1 MNEKKPSPW
10 RSLRT
15 GFLVILALIIYAYGF
30 QVTKVNL
37 AETKSER
44 RQEQLFRILR
54 ALAKPNIFEY
64 EKEEFEVRVQVMIP
78 CPEGGFTTEPILNPD
93 QPYMVVTP
101 SCSEPRAHA
110 VVQGYNFEPL
120 TRGPLNLVPFESG
133 VNLQLE
139 SIEVDRFGQFEAT
152 VLLPN
157 RPSEEPHEIVAITRR
172 NIGSP
177 HLTRTAY
184 ETWDKIIET
193 VFLAL
198 LATTLGVAI
207 AIPLSFFAARNLMK
221 EITGTLTGLSLSI
234 LLIPAGLYLGSQA
247 ADMAKWVSDL
257 MVGNWLIAGAGLIG
271 IPILLVWGTR
281 WALPQ
286 QEIQAP
292 SARLKTAR
300 IFALFGLAFIF
311 VLLLYLIS
319 FLALSMGTALGK
331 TLGEFGFL
339 GFFVRDLGD
348 ILNMAVKLVVA
359 LAGAGVLNSLAGK
372 WSEQLSR
379 QKGPALTIGHTVL
392 AILGG
397 AMLTSLLLAGLHWLY
412 QYNDIQSY
420 FIYALVIG
428 GGLGLLTGLIN
439 KPGAPLPSGLI
450 VYYAARTIFNTLR
463 SVEALVMAIVF
474 VVWVGI
480 GPFAGSLALAL
491 HTIASLAKLYS
502 EQVESIMAGPLEAI
516 QATGANRLQTIIY
529 AVVPQI
535 VPPYIS
541 YTMYRWDINVRMS
554 TIIGFVGGGGIGFL
568 LQQNINLLN
577 YRDASAQMIAIAIVV
592 SIMDYISSALREKAI

>member
-1 MNEKKPSPW
+1 MKNNKPNPL
-10 RSLRT
+10 RSL
-15 GFLVILALIIYAYGF
+15 GLGLAILFGLVVYAYGF

-37 AETKSER
+37 EETRSEH

-54 ALAKPNIFEY
+54 ALARPNIWEY

-78 CPEGGFTTEPILNPD
+78 CPAEGFEPEQNIDPT

-101 SCSEPRAHA
+101 FCSDPRTH
-110 VVQGYNFEPL
+110 VQVQGFNFEPL
-120 TRGPLNLVPFESG
+120 TRGPLNLVPFESD
-133 VNLQLE
+133 VNLQLD
-139 SIEVDRFGQFEAT
+139 SIEVDRFGQFEADI
-152 VLLPN
+152 LLPN
-157 RPSEEPHEIVAITRR
+157 RPSEEVHELVAITRR
-172 NIGSP
+172 NVGSP
-177 HLTRTAY
+177 HLTKTAY
-184 ETWDKIIET
+184 DTWDKIVET

-198 LATTLGVAI
+198 LATTLGVVL

-221 EITGTLTGLSLSI
+221 EIKSTLTGISLSI
-234 LLIPAGLYLGSQA
+234 LLIPIGLYVGTQVA
-247 ADMAKWVSDL
+247 NGAEQIKNL
-257 MVGNWLIAGAGLIG
+257 MSNNWIMILFSLVIFP
-271 IPILLVWGTR
+271 PIIIRGVT

-292 SARLKTAR
+292 SLGLRISRLVVLLA
-300 IFALFGLAFIF
+300 LAFLF
-311 VLLLYLIS
+311 VLTLYLLS
-319 FLALSMGTALGK
+319 FTALNAGTVLGK
-331 TLGEFGFL
+331 SIGGFGFL
-339 GFFVRDLGD
+339 GFFIRDLGD
-348 ILNMAVKLVVA
+348 ILNMIITVSVA
-359 LAGAGVLNSLAGK
+359 LAGAGVLNSLAGR
-372 WSEQLSR
+372 WSESLNR
-379 QKGPALTIGHTVL
+379 GTVSLARILHFLL
-392 AILGG
+392 AILAG
-397 AMLTSLLLAGLHWLY
+397 AILALFFLSVIHWLY
-412 QYNDIQSY
+412 QFNDIAVY
-420 FIYALVIG
+420 FIYASILGSV
-428 GGLGLLTGLIN
+428 LGLLASLYY
-439 KPGAPLPSGLI
+439 KPADPVPSGMI
-450 VYYAARTIFNTLR
+450 IYYVSRTIFNALR

-577 YRDASAQMIAIAIVV
+577 YRDASAQMLAIAIVV
-592 SIMDYISSALREKAI
+592 SIMDYISSALREKVV

>member
-1 MNEKKPSPW
+1 MKNKKPDRF
-10 RSLRT
+10 RSLKV
-15 GFLVILALIIYAYGF
+15 GLLVLITLVIYAYGF

-37 AETKSER
+37 AETKSENR
-44 RQEQLFRILR
+44 REQLFRILR
-54 ALAKPNIFEY
+54 ALARPNIIEY
-64 EKEEFEVRVQVMIP
+64 EKEEFVVRVPIMIP
-78 CPEGGFTTEPILNPD
+78 CPETGFTPELIADTT

-101 SCSEPRAHA
+101 SCSDPRTR
-110 VVQGYNFEPL
+110 VQVQGFNFEPL

-139 SIEVDRFGQFEAT
+139 NIEIDRFGNFQAE

-157 RPSEEPHEIVAITRR
+157 RPSEDAHEIVAITRR

-184 ETWDKIIET
+184 DTWDKIIET

-198 LATTLGVAI
+198 LATTLGVFI

-221 EITGTLTGLSLSI
+221 DVTSSLLGMSLSI
-234 LLIPAGLYLGSQA
+234 LLIPLGLFAGLQVAGWSYQISQA
-247 ADMAKWVSDL
+247 LTGNMVMAVSGT
-257 MVGNWLIAGAGLIG
+257 VVS
-271 IPILLVWGTR
+271 PVLVWFGLR

-286 QEIQAP
+286 QEIKP
-292 SARLKTAR
+292 PETSTR
-300 IFALFGLAFIF
+300 IFRVLVMIVAAFIF
-311 VLLLYLIS
+311 IILLYLLS
-319 FLALSMGTALGK
+319 FLMLTWGNALDDALGS
-331 TLGEFGFL
+331 FGFL
-339 GFFVRDLGD
+339 GRFIRDLGD
-348 ILNMAVKLVVA
+348 ILNTVVKVLVA
-359 LAGAGVLNSLAGK
+359 LAVAGLFNSIAGRWGEALSRRKDSLSKAGHVVLAVAAGAALAVILMAIVNWFYLFKDIDRYYLYAGV
-372 WSEQLSR
+372 
-379 QKGPALTIGHTVL
+379 V
-392 AILGG
+392 G
-397 AMLTSLLLAGLHWLY
+397 AT
-412 QYNDIQSY
+412 
-420 FIYALVIG
+420 
-428 GGLGLLTGLIN
+428 LGLLASLRYKSTD
-439 KPGAPLPSGLI
+439 AVPSGMIL
-450 VYYAARTIFNTLR
+450 YYVSRTIFNALR

-502 EQVESIMAGPLEAI
+502 EQVESIMAGPLEAV
-516 QATGANRLQTIIY
+516 QATGANRLQTIVY

-592 SIMDYISSALREKAI
+592 SIMDYISSALREKYV